1 MGVSDEREAPNDMA
15 VGVGNSVS
23 DGTFHAPVVQAG
35 AVNGGVHTYYGQP
48 HFSVLPPVS
57 EWPQL
62 ATADPI
68 ALGVRRTR
76 RIGDE
81 SPLPPYVTRDGDA
94 VLEARVCGA
103 AEFGG
108 LVLVTG
114 EPLAGKSRSAWA
126 AMLRNFS
133 GTARVLALPA
143 GADLRGLPA
152 LLRSRGSER
161 CVVWLDEL
169 EGHLGEHGLTPALL
183 SELVHLRVPVIATM
197 NDETYDAH
205 RFGGQARARVL
216 AGVEPVELRSGWTEP
231 ELLRLEDSYGD
242 SRLDDAGTWC
252 EGGRVTEYL
261 AVAPELWD
269 EWWRAR
275 RLNAHPHGHLLVR
288 AAIDF
293 ARCGT
298 DDAPIP
304 LAVLR
309 KACALYEQEAA
320 SAAGEPFEEAL
331 EWATDIRHSVAGML
345 IPGGAPDTWRVHSSL
360 FSEAETRPGTPPV
373 PLGLWLLAAEAMR
386 EAPPYL
392 GAVLATAE
400 SALVHLAGGNPEV
413 ALVLGHLY
421 EATGWAEDAQKW
433 YRHSADAGGV
443 EAAGIVGRALAT
455 RGEMAEAVPYL
466 ERAAEAGCTNARDH
480 LVTALVDRAVFW
492 LDRSVEDGSPT
503 AADYARRLREAVSL
517 PPDAVIAEHFHRRLR
532 EALDPPPDTVKE

>member
-1 MGVSDEREAPNDMA
+1 MGVSDEREAPNDTA

-23 DGTFHAPVVQAG
+23 GGAFHAPVVQAG
-35 AVNGGVHTYYGQP
+35 SVNGGVHTYYGQP
-48 HFSVLPPVS
+48 PYFSLPPVS

-62 ATADPI
+62 DAADPI

-76 RIGDE
+76 RIDDE
-81 SPLPPYVTRDGDA
+81 SPLPPYVARDVDV
-94 VLEARVCGA
+94 VLEARVRGA
-103 AEFGG
+103 AAVGG

-126 AMLRNFS
+126 AIVRNFS
-133 GTARVLALPA
+133 GTTRVLAMPA

-152 LLRSRGSER
+152 LLRGRGSER

-169 EGHLGEHGLTPALL
+169 EGHLGEHGLTSALL
-183 SELVHLRVPVIATM
+183 AELVHLRVPVIATM
-197 NDETYDAH
+197 NDEAYDVH

-216 AGVEPVELRSGWTEP
+216 AGVEPVELSSEWTEP
-231 ELLRLEDSYGD
+231 ELLRLEDSHSD
-242 SRLDDAGTWC
+242 FRLEDADTWC
-252 EGGRVTEYL
+252 EGARVTEYL

-320 SAAGEPFEEAL
+320 RAAGEPFEDAL
-331 EWATDIRHSVAGML
+331 DWATDIRHSVAGML

-360 FSEAETRPGTPPV
+360 FSGAETRPGSPPV
-373 PLGLWLLAAEAMR
+373 PLGLWLLAGEAMR

-400 SALVHLAGGNPEV
+400 NELVHLADGNPEV
-413 ALVLGHLY
+413 ALVLGHLH
-421 EATGWAEDAQKW
+421 EATGQAENAQKW

-455 RGEMAEAVPYL
+455 RGEMAEAFSYL
-466 ERAAEAGCTNARDH
+466 ERAAEAGYTDARDH
-480 LVTALVDRAVFW
+480 LVTVLVDRAVFW

-517 PPDAVIAEHFHRRLR
+517 PPDAVIAEQFL
-532 EALDPPPDTVKE
+532 